1 MTFRR
6 DKKQFYEGLVLLL
19 LFTVL
24 SVLFIF
30 IFGWELSGFAA
41 VWAVLLVGY
50 PRCFQ
55 QYITIDERGI
65 SCREKDRQLWAFEWH
80 QIIDLKKYSRYRN
93 PGIALVLTEE
103 AERQRQDATATSFQ
117 LCKEA
122 RVALDRYYGEQW
134 RKK

>member
-41 VWAVLLVGY
+41 VCAVLLVGY

-65 SCREKDRQLWAFEWH
+65 
-80 QIIDLKKYSRYRN
+80 
-93 PGIALVLTEE
+93 
-103 AERQRQDATATSFQ
+103 
-117 LCKEA
+117 
-122 RVALDRYYGEQW
+122 
-134 RKK
+134 